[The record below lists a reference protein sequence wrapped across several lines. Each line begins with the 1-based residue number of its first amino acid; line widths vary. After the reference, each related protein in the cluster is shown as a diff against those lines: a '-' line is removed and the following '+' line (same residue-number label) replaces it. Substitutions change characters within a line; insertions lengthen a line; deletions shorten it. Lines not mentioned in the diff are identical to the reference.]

1 MNERQ
6 THPTP
11 GVIYGDCARF
21 CRACAF
27 NVKLVLSF
35 TRFKGVV
42 TTRNHAAR
50 VPSACLS
57 LSLWNPLKCPRFST
71 LDSTLPPPRRRRRGS
86 SCLVPAYVRLLCF
99 PPSPSSSIRYF
110 AVVRIVEPSGS
121 FAFARVHCLA
131 IYSIVGR
138 TSSYEY
144 VAVCSPFSQA
154 EFVAA
159 IRVLEYRECHYRMI
173 RSLIFKRGWRCSVLS
188 FDNCSRQLF
197 ERRAFFSPCCF
208 VIRSVITT
216 KRNRSVCYLKRLV
229 FDFRAVRCQSPR
241 QIRSKR
247 LLSWHSPTSK
257 IES

>member
-1 MNERQ
+1 MSESEGRAERTGLNERQ

-11 GVIYGDCARF
+11 RVIYGDCARF

-27 NVKLVLSF
+27 NVKPVLSF

-50 VPSACLS
+50 VPSAYRRCLS

-71 LDSTLPPPRRRRRGS
+71 LDATLPRRRCRAFLPR
-86 SCLVPAYVRLLCF
+86 SCMR
-99 PPSPSSSIRYF
+99 SSSLLSSPIRYF

-131 IYSIVGR
+131 IYLIVGR

-144 VAVCSPFSQA
+144 VAVCSPLSQA

-159 IRVLEYRECHYRMI
+159 IRVSEYRECHYRLI
-173 RSLIFKRGWRCSVLS
+173 RSLIFERGW
-188 FDNCSRQLF
+188 
-197 ERRAFFSPCCF
+197 CC
-208 VIRSVITT
+208 II
-216 KRNRSVCYLKRLV
+216 
-229 FDFRAVRCQSPR
+229 
-241 QIRSKR
+241 
-247 LLSWHSPTSK
+247 
-257 IES
+257 